1 MKEYKVTDINPAGL
15 TVDDYVRKPGAKFFG
30 NEWKW
35 GDEALEAAIKSGRC
49 EMTYDDSEENV
60 RKEKKSD
67 VAEKVVKSE
76 KTDKEKKI
84 EQLEK
89 MQQSYSGMDSKDE
102 KAFQLLKSI
111 EKLEAELKL

>member
-1 MKEYKVTDINPAGL
+1 MKEYKVSDINPAGL

-60 RKEKKSD
+60 RKEKP
-67 VAEKVVKSE
+67 AEKY
-76 KTDKEKKI
+76 DKEKMSEK
-84 EQLEK
+84 LEK
-89 MQQSYSGMDSKDE
+89 MQSDYSAMDSESKDAKKLLE
-102 KAFQLLKSI
+102 KI